1 MWRITLRATR
11 RVAAPSS
18 SAAWPLPARAL
29 CGVELTSHDRH
40 AVADALLRG
49 GHPPCQIPHH
59 GLWTHAHAWVAHAPL
74 LPPTRPVR
82 NLSTSPPE
90 PPQKESQ
97 QQQQLQRLRALPRGT
112 PDGVNAGW
120 TYDEVINAPNAL
132 SLGRALSGPVLAVF
146 ILQVCPGTCLCL
158 ISAG

>member
-1 MWRITLRATR
+1 MWRRVSR
-11 RVAAPSS
+11 RVAAPSG
-18 SAAWPLPARAL
+18 SAAWALPARAL
-29 CGVELTSHDRH
+29 CGVELTPHDRH

-49 GHPPCQIPHH
+49 GHPPCQRTHH
-59 GLWTHAHAWVAHAPL
+59 SLWTHAHAWVAHAPL
-74 LPPTRPVR
+74 LSPTRPVR
-82 NLSTSPPE
+82 HLSTSPPE

-97 QQQQLQRLRALPRGT
+97 QQQQRLRALPRGT

-120 TYDEVINAPNAL
+120 TYDEVVNAPNAL

-146 ILQVCPGTCLCL
+146 ILQVCLGTCLCL